1 VVRNPADPSDVY
13 RPAGSRCILR
23 QVGKIATRRTNIN
36 LDTQLVDAA
45 AAVLGTART
54 TDTVH
59 AALRSVV
66 DRASREALVQREFAD
81 LSPAVLE
88 HLRRPR

>member
-1 VVRNPADPSDVY
+1 VYHAAD
-13 RPAGSRCILR
+13 SRCILR
-23 QVGKIATRRTNIN
+23 RVSRIATKRTNIN

-66 DRASREALVQREFAD
+66 DRATRETLVQRDFAD